1 MLILI
6 KFILFFCASFL
17 QANSD
22 FALVNQLC
30 VSFKDNI
37 LTLQKIKQVAAAQ
50 NITNKQA
57 QELLLKQNILFSYAE
72 KELLLDKERVK
83 KQAIDYTQKIMNEN
97 KVNQSQFNEILQKH
111 HNSDYESY
119 IQNISYMILLEQVKS
134 RIISSLVINE
144 QQKKQAISEYL
155 EKNSQK
161 TEIIFVS
168 SKNKILLEN
177 IKKEFGNISYKALK
191 NKYKNNNNVTF
202 SHPILY
208 TEGSLLPVY
217 ENALL
222 QAPNSLILGPFLEN
236 NGSQTIIL
244 KNITKNAKAKMTKD
258 LQDSIVSALKEK
270 LAQNKIENI
279 VSNEL
284 NNSQLIYN
292 CTL

>member
-1 MLILI
+1 MLFRSLILI

-177 IKKEFGNISYKALK
+177 IKKEFGNIS
-191 NKYKNNNNVTF
+191 
-202 SHPILY
+202 
-208 TEGSLLPVY
+208 
-217 ENALL
+217 
-222 QAPNSLILGPFLEN
+222 
-236 NGSQTIIL
+236 
-244 KNITKNAKAKMTKD
+244 
-258 LQDSIVSALKEK
+258 
-270 LAQNKIENI
+270 
-279 VSNEL
+279 
-284 NNSQLIYN
+284 
-292 CTL
+292 